1 MQDFSVSA
9 IEFCLF
15 SLLFLNSLGNRTLVR
30 GTGRWSRRCT
40 LPALVNCSWTPHRA
54 EKQSYPSRSFHLF
67 LEIYFTWKMTTLPPL
82 SPVASNSPSW
92 LNSTHDMISAEKKI
106 RVGF

>member
-67 LEIYFTWKMTTLPPL
+67 RDLFYLENDNPP
-82 SPVASNSPSW
+82 SFVSCSEQFPV
-92 LNSTHDMISAEKKI
+92 LVELHTRYDIS
-106 RVGF
+106 